1 MDFKIKNFTIEKFNN
16 DVNNSGDL
24 RRKYESWAE
33 YRRNITDFIAN
44 SIENENNDSV
54 IVFGAGECN
63 DLDIAFLTK
72 KFNKVVLT
80 DIDIKSVAEGI
91 KRQNIQENLKKKIS
105 IVQADYTGLREEGFF
120 EVLSEISSERQKKE
134 KIIQYIKSTIE
145 KVKTDKI
152 LSEHKGIYDAVIVLP
167 TYTQLVYTQME
178 TMLRILYEY
187 KIYTIEDLN
196 KILTAMH
203 YSMPVIIKNYNNLI
217 ISMTKGKGVLLV
229 FSDAAEITDRKT
241 AENIASKLGD
251 KSFVESYLEKD
262 FCEFGILGV
271 NDLKL
276 KSLIIHEEYRLWPFN
291 DEKQYLVE
299 LIAGTVQKNN
309 QDNY

>member
-276 KSLIIHEEYRLWPFN
+276 KSLIYNEEYRLWPFN

-309 QDNY
+309 HDN